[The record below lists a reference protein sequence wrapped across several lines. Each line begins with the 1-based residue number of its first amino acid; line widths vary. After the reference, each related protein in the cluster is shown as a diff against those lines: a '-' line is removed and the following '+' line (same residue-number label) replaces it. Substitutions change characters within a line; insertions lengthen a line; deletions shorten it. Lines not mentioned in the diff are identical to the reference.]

1 MICFSLPFSAY
12 PWPIYLLV
20 HTVQNLRNGT
30 VIQEPPYY
38 SFLVTRQ
45 REISQ
50 AFCDF
55 FSRYQH
61 NATVKMLRNHLP
73 NELISKIIEYNKP
86 SLSDLDCMTLQ
97 LQPTDHGKQMVTLFS
112 LLSPEYVV
120 VVHKETWIISFSRE
134 MFMMG
139 MFIAGYASLLKYIWI
154 L

>member
-1 MICFSLPFSAY
+1 M
-12 PWPIYLLV
+12 
-20 HTVQNLRNGT
+20 QNLRQGT

-38 SFLVTRQ
+38 TFLVSNQ
-45 REISQ
+45 REF
-50 AFCDF
+50 ATAVCDF

-61 NATVKMLRNHLP
+61 KATVMMLRSRLP
-73 NELISKIIEYNKP
+73 NELISKIIDYNRP
-86 SLSDLDCMTLQ
+86 SVSDLDCTKLQ
-97 LQPTDHGKQMVTLFS
+97 LQPADHGKQMVALFS